1 MKWGQE
7 TRPLKELGN
16 RPIENVNY
24 IEVLRILDKDVL
36 DADKPTGF
44 VRELSATISIRTGK
58 FGDYIFYKKPRAKN
72 PQFLKLKGFDG
83 DYKKCNKELILNWIK
98 QTYGAE

>member
-1 MKWGQE
+1 VKWGQE
-7 TRPLKELGN
+7 TKPLKELGN

-24 IEVLRILDKDVL
+24 IEVLRILDKDIL
-36 DADKPTGF
+36 DADKPIGF

-58 FGDYIFYKKPRAKN
+58 FGDYIFYKKPRVKN
-72 PQFLKLKGFDG
+72 PQFLKLKGFAD